1 MILYQPR
8 SNIFGWQVRYENQY
22 WKPANRH
29 FRPFHPKLWI
39 WCHPEMLQ
47 VTDCEIWNAR
57 ILRLLPFCKFLLG
70 KHAHTKTVDFFEF
83 FQTGVDPPPYFGNYL
98 AFSPKNAPNNTP
110 KMHRGEKW
118 VILNCCIG
126 SLPIPCVMIK
136 WIIWESLMMGPV
148 QKTVKKPWLESGLWC
163 WAWLGF
169 PLSHH

>member
-1 MILYQPR
+1 M
-8 SNIFGWQVRYENQY
+8 RYENQY
-22 WKPANRH
+22 WKTANRH

-70 KHAHTKTVDFFEF
+70 KHEHTKTGDLLSFPNR
-83 FQTGVDPPPYFGNYL
+83 GWPPALFWKLSGI
-98 AFSPKNAPNNTP
+98 FSRKIPPIIHQRCTE
-110 KMHRGEKW
+110 GEKW